1 MQLCHR
7 SLAGTCKS
15 DRAYLSVPEPSRRHL
30 LKCEWHPP
38 VHRKKEPKRDI
49 HRPRARTHTHIRR
62 HGHAH
67 DCFIFYTTPTSSTR
81 NAPDFQASHGRRA
94 PRLQRT
100 HCKTQRRWALH
111 LIHRAP
117 HSTRRSL
124 RAPYRAQTSARGQ
137 ANRVESS
144 NVIVAD
150 AATKTA
156 LEHSLGEGDVAAR
169 VPHQCHHLKHHAD
182 DDEHGVLSGG
192 DARANV

>member
-1 MQLCHR
+1 MAAQRRPARAPATAIKPRLNGVHTVQLCHC

-49 HRPRARTHTHIRR
+49 HRPRAHTHTHIRR

-67 DCFIFYTTPTSSTR
+67 DCFIFYPPPPSSTR

-100 HCKTQRRWALH
+100 HRKTQRRWALH

-124 RAPYRAQTSARGQ
+124 RAPYRAHTSARGQ
-137 ANRVESS
+137 ANRVEL
-144 NVIVAD
+144 
-150 AATKTA
+150 K
-156 LEHSLGEGDVAAR
+156 
-169 VPHQCHHLKHHAD
+169 CHRRRC
-182 DDEHGVLSGG
+182 SYQ
-192 DARANV
+192 NSF

>member
-1 MQLCHR
+1 MAAQRRPARAPATAIKPRLNGVHTVQLCHR

-15 DRAYLSVPEPSRRHL
+15 DRAYLSVPEPSRRRL

-38 VHRKKEPKRDI
+38 SIERRNSNEILINRAHI
-49 HRPRARTHTHIRR
+49 HTYAGMNTRTI
-62 HGHAH
+62 AS
-67 DCFIFYTTPTSSTR
+67 SSTR
-81 NAPDFQASHGRRA
+81 RPPARHETRLTSKHRTGGTA

-137 ANRVESS
+137 ANRVELKCHRRRCSYQNSS
-144 NVIVAD
+144 
-150 AATKTA
+150 
-156 LEHSLGEGDVAAR
+156 
-169 VPHQCHHLKHHAD
+169 
-182 DDEHGVLSGG
+182 
-192 DARANV
+192 